1 MTILWQRLAPATP
14 LVFLFLAGCR
24 TEEAPTQEP
33 VRAVRAMKVAD
44 LAGMTS
50 RSFPGRAAAA
60 QVVDL
65 AFRVSGPL
73 IALPAQVGAE
83 VKPGDLIARID
94 PRDFD
99 VTLRSVQA
107 QLDEAKAAHA
117 LAVEQHARGQTAYD
131 QGALNPIELT
141 RLRETENS
149 AQAIVDAMEAAV
161 DAAGDALTDT
171 DLLAPF
177 AGTIVATYV
186 DNFQNVRADQQ
197 IVRLLDKTRIE
208 FEINIP
214 ESLISLMPYIQDI
227 RVRFDAFPDLEVP
240 AEIHEIGAEA
250 SDTTRTFPVTLIMDQ
265 PEGTLILP
273 GMAGRASGGRPR
285 QGADE
290 ELDIVIPVTA
300 VFSPVAENR
309 SYVWV
314 IDASTNTVTRR
325 EVEIGHL
332 ISGGYVLEAGLQP
345 GELIATAGVH
355 FLTGE
360 QKVNPLIQ

>member
-1 MTILWQRLAPATP
+1 MKLIAAAI
-14 LVFLFLAGCR
+14 LFLLFAGCR
-24 TEEAPTQEP
+24 TEEAPAQEP
-33 VRAVRAMKVAD
+33 VRVVRAMKVAD

-50 RSFPGRAAAA
+50 RSFPGRAAAT

-73 IALPAQVGAE
+73 IALPVQVGDE
-83 VKPGDLIARID
+83 MKIGDLIARID

-99 VTLRSVQA
+99 VTLRNVQA
-107 QLDEAKAAHA
+107 QLNEAKAAHA
-117 LAVEQHARGQTAYD
+117 LAVEHHARGQAAYD
-131 QGALNPIELT
+131 QGALNPIELM
-141 RLRETENS
+141 RLRETENR
-149 AQAIVDAMEAAV
+149 AKATVDAMEASV
-161 DAAGDALTDT
+161 DAARDALTDT
-171 DLLAPF
+171 DLLSPF
-177 AGTIVATYV
+177 SGTIVATYV

-197 IVRLLDKTRIE
+197 IIRLLDKTRIE

-214 ESLISLMPYIQDI
+214 ESLISLVPYVKDI
-227 RVRFDAFPDLEVP
+227 RVRFDAFPELEVP

-265 PEGTLILP
+265 AEGALILP
-273 GMAGRASGGRPR
+273 GMAGRAFGARHR
-285 QGADE
+285 QTEGE
-290 ELDIVIPVTA
+290 RLDIVIPVTA

-355 FLTGE
+355 FLTEGQE
-360 QKVNPLIQ
+360 VNPLIQ